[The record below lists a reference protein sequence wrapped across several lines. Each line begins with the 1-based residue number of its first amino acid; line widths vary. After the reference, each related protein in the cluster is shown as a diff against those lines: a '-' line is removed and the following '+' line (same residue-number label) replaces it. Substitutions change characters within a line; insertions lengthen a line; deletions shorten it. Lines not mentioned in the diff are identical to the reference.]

1 MPKAFV
7 VTINIK
13 SFNMWCTYPHIEQE
27 IERRKQI
34 YFSNLLF
41 NSGSKSKISDIN
53 IVLHKVTR
61 LLIKGAFLWKY
72 SNINGNVL
80 KEYTSFIATIK
91 IKKNSNRDKSFSF
104 RDYTEGFTI
113 LNMQF
118 LA

>member
-41 NSGSKSKISDIN
+41 NSGSKSKISDTY

-61 LLIKGAFLWKY
+61 LLIKGAFLRKY

-91 IKKNSNRDKSFSF
+91 IKKTATGIKAFHSETTPKDSPYLTCSS
-104 RDYTEGFTI
+104 
-113 LNMQF
+113 
-118 LA
+118 